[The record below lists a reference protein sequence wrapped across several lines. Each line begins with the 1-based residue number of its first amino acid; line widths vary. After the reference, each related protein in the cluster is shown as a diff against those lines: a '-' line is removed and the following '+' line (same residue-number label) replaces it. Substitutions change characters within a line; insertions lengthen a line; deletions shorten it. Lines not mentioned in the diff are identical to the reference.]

1 MSLAADDYYPL
12 RSEWRVFESLLE
24 SSIINSIMRHKVEQ
38 IRDLH
43 EENIHINVSVS
54 IFVLSTWLD
63 SYALM

>member
-1 MSLAADDYYPL
+1 
-12 RSEWRVFESLLE
+12 
-24 SSIINSIMRHKVEQ
+24 MRHKVEQ

-43 EENIHINVSVS
+43 KENIHINVSVS